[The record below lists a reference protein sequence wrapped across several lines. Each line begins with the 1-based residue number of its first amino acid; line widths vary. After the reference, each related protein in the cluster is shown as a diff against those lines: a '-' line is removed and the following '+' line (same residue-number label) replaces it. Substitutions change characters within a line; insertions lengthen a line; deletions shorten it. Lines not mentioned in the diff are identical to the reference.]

1 MGLPA
6 SQRRRLQGIESMLL
20 CSDPRLAALFSLFT
34 RLNRGEEMPRLE
46 LMRGRVARA
55 LAPLTR
61 RLVAFGRWFL
71 APRRT
76 RLRTALFFP
85 VALGLV
91 ASTVLVGSSFPGNTR
106 CTQVARTARATHTT
120 ARARRTKI
128 MICPPTVKIPVVVGR

>member
-6 SQRRRLQGIESMLL
+6 TQRRRLQGIEGRLL

-34 RLNRGEEMPRLE
+34 RLNRDEEMPRIE
-46 LMRGRVARA
+46 LVRGRFARA

-61 RLVAFGRWFL
+61 RLVAFGRWFS
-71 APRRT
+71 APRRA
-76 RLRTALFFP
+76 RLRTALFCP

-91 ASTVLVGSSFPGNTR
+91 ASTVLVGSSFPGNTK
-106 CTQVARTARATHTT
+106 CAQAPRAAGAAHTT